1 MLCQE
6 MTPLRAVRKL
16 FQSLHY
22 SNGKLSGLVPSPPQ
36 IATQFTERFPIELGI
51 FNPQAPDL
59 IQNLRCKFRI
69 KQVEKT
75 VQ

>member
-1 MLCQE
+1 MLYQE
-6 MTPLRAVRKL
+6 MTPPCGVRKHI
-16 FQSLHY
+16 QCLHC